1 MTMARR
7 NRGFSLIELMAA
19 IFILAVGLTS
29 VSMLFVAGIVSSS
42 KYRRMNT
49 AVEAAQRQME
59 RLRSAGFA
67 GCIVDDEVFSSAD
80 GYTIIEENADKTGR
94 IGFPVSDLPNGQ
106 GIIDM
111 RHYNGGAGIYP
122 NLKDITISVI
132 WTGGGPTG
140 GHTTLRTFIANR
152 P

>member
-1 MTMARR
+1 MTRR
-7 NRGFSLIELMAA
+7 NRGFTLIELMAA
-19 IFILAVGLTS
+19 LFILAVGLTS

-94 IGFPVSDLPNGQ
+94 IGLD
-106 GIIDM
+106 
-111 RHYNGGAGIYP
+111 R
-122 NLKDITISVI
+122 KSVV
-132 WTGGGPTG
+132 
-140 GHTTLRTFIANR
+140 
-152 P
+152 